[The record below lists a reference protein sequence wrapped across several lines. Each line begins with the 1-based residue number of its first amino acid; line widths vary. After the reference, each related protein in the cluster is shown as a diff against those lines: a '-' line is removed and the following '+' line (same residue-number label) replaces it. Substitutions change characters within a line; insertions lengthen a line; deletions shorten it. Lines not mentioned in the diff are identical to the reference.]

1 MRTKVMITMA
11 VVALAAATAGT
22 AWAQNPG
29 PTKEMTAAVAYDTL
43 LSGNINGTVQGV
55 AVHVDRPAWSYVTVA
70 FGGSFVTGGGGDKIN
85 PIGSIGASRVYAGA
99 GPGDSIPGGRDRP
112 HGGLR
117 THPARLHPPAD
128 RLRRAGRSGPEREH
142 HRNRVQRTSRWRP
155 GLRHERP
162 APAPRRDRLRRRGAL
177 PRRHGV
183 ALLGSPRHRNPRRRA
198 FGPAGT
204 LTQPN
209 SGGAARTRPAP
220 LPPQCNTAARAPVR
234 PEDPGT
240 TRGQQ

>member
-99 GPGDSIPGGRDRP
+99 GPGIRYPVGETGRTEVYGHILLGYIRQQIDYGGQ
-112 HGGLR
+112 GGLVR
-117 THPARLHPPAD
+117 SGSTTETGYSERVGGGLDYAMND
-128 RLRRAGRSGPEREH
+128 RLRL
-142 HRNRVQRTSRWRP
+142 RV
-155 GLRHERP
+155 GIDYDGEAHFLGGMALR
-162 APAPRRDRLRRRGAL
+162 
-177 PRRHGV
+177 
-183 ALLGSPRHRNPRRRA
+183 
-198 FGPAGT
+198 F
-204 LTQPN
+204 
-209 SGGAARTRPAP
+209 
-220 LPPQCNTAARAPVR
+220 
-234 PEDPGT
+234 
-240 TRGQQ
+240 